1 MTELE
6 RAHIN
11 LKNAQ
16 WHLRQVREDY
26 WNSFGWPVAPDQNA
40 IPLRE
45 TDVLVALSWLWDA
58 QERFA
63 AEGWNSVALKGE
75 LKALGIDMPAWV
87 SSGSPDKANSRHP

>member
-1 MTELE
+1 MTEVESAREL
-6 RAHIN
+6 
-11 LKNAQ
+11 LKENQEALASWRCRHQ
-16 WHLRQVREDY
+16 GY
-26 WNSFGWPVAPDQNA
+26 PDPIVWENC
-40 IPLRE
+40 
-45 TDVLVALSWLWDA
+45 VLAALSWLWDA

>member
-1 MTELE
+1 ML
-6 RAHIN
+6 A
-11 LKNAQ
+11 
-16 WHLRQVREDY
+16 
-26 WNSFGWPVAPDQNA
+26 
-40 IPLRE
+40 
-45 TDVLVALSWLWDA
+45 ALSWLWDA